1 MDLAAITEVM
11 GLAGTAAGATGKATE
26 TILKIKSLFEG
37 GGEPERGQAE
47 AMLNTLAAELT
58 AANMM
63 NVQISTTLRQLSSD
77 MRRHDEFE
85 VEKARYELFQ
95 TDQNDMVFRLRVD
108 AANGQPIHF
117 ICPVCLNKSQLISY
131 IAGERDY
138 KVCQTDKRHQF
149 RFKANALGMY

>member
-1 MDLAAITEVM
+1 VDLTAITEVM

-63 NVQISTTLRQLSSD
+63 NVQISTALKQLSSD

-85 VEKARYELFQ
+85 VEKARYELFETPSNDFVYKLIEGQ
-95 TDQNDMVFRLRVD
+95 DQ
-108 AANGQPIHF
+108 GQPSHF
-117 ICPVCLNKSQLISY
+117 ICPVCLTRDRLIS
-131 IAGERDY
+131 IVRPRRNPDY
-138 KVCQTDKRHQF
+138 KICQTDDGH
-149 RFKANALGMY
+149 MYTFGGR